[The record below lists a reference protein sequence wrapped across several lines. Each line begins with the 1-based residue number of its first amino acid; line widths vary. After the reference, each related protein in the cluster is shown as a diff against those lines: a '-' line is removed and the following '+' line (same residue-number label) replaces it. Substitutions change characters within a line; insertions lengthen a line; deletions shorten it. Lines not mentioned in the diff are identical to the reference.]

1 MISDKGMLILFLIS
15 IYVME
20 AFIKLDWKDIV
31 ELHESIFLGFLLV
44 RIH

>member
-1 MISDKGMLILFLIS
+1 MICNKGMLFFS

-20 AFIKLDWKDIV
+20 ALTKLDWKDIV